1 MEAMEKAIE
10 ENHKAMELRS
20 SSIEGMIQ
28 KLAAAW
34 EKKSPTTNVHTQLT
48 SNRGKDCIIM
58 VVLSTPKTEYK
69 MSLRSHHP
77 PLLNFLSNP

>member
-34 EKKSPTTNVHTQLT
+34 EKKSPTTNVHTQLIELDQKQRKILYYYDGA
-48 SNRGKDCIIM
+48 SNTQDRI
-58 VVLSTPKTEYK
+58 
-69 MSLRSHHP
+69 
-77 PLLNFLSNP
+77 